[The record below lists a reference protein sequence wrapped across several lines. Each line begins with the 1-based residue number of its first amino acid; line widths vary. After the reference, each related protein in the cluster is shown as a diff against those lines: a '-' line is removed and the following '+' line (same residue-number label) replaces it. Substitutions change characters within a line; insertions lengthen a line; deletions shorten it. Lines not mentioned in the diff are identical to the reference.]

1 MLHSIPRWPLGLLV
15 LLLPVAAFTEIDT
28 PGFTKAYVGPKH
40 LCQNEANALEL
51 SFCLDSAYQKA
62 EAHLVKTQLDIE
74 QSLEEVG
81 KKEEFAKLTKAW
93 TEFSQMSCHFDA
105 AGAGGN
111 SASAIYAGCMLDYT
125 VLRIRQLDKYAY
137 CLRSDDCGQPVLLHL
152 IISPIKY

>member
-1 MLHSIPRWPLGLLV
+1 VLHSIPRWPLGLLV
-15 LLLPVAAFTEIDT
+15 LLFPAAAFTDVDT
-28 PGFTKAYVGPKH
+28 PGFTKAYVWPKH
-40 LCQNEANALEL
+40 LCQNALEL
-51 SFCLDSAYQKA
+51 SFCLDSAYRKA
-62 EAHLVKTQLDIE
+62 EAHLVRTQLDIE

-93 TEFSQMSCHFDA
+93 IEFSQMSCHFDA

-111 SASAIYAGCMLDYT
+111 SANAIYAGCMFDYT

-152 IISPIKY
+152 IISPVEY